1 MIITKNDILPK
12 DVKETVNF
20 LKTVYGMG
28 IKITDFPDILNK
40 VSGLEISDLTSWSPQ
55 FVSYLIDLQHKFMV
69 GEKLDLALFHQDVNN
84 VFHLTKTE
92 KQILVKN
99 NIEEKLWAIFWAV
112 SFPSQTKFNLND

>member
-1 MIITKNDILPK
+1 MIITKNDVLPK

-20 LKTVYGMG
+20 LKTVYGMR
-28 IKITDFPDILNK
+28 IKITDLPEILCK
-40 VSGLEISDLTSWSPQ
+40 VSGLEITDLTSWSSQ

-69 GEKLDLALFHQDVNN
+69 GEELDLAVFHQDVNN

-99 NIEEKLWAIFWAV
+99 NIEEKLWAIIWAV
-112 SFPSQTKFNLND
+112 SFPSQIKFNLND